1 VTFGFVLNT
10 FYRQGIVEHDRA
22 ISALYDVEIVMDN
35 KLQSGFVSVD
45 LRMDRQLKR
54 SCKSTLRGVTI
65 LDVFVLVFAI
75 VISNLYIISV
85 LRQKKFLKVCI
96 TTMYKCLLVCTKT
109 VSCTLFVFY
118 ST

>member
-1 VTFGFVLNT
+1 MTFGFVLNT

-22 ISALYDVEIVMDN
+22 ISALYDVEIVMEN

-85 LRQKKFLKVCI
+85 LRQIKFLKVCI
-96 TTMYKCLLVCTKT
+96 TTM
-109 VSCTLFVFY
+109 
-118 ST
+118 